1 VSIFDVQHQDRAHR
15 VIQRSLA
22 SGRMPHAYLFAGA
35 EGIGREL
42 LAERLARLL
51 LCGARIR
58 RALPEP
64 IAGALPDGHG
74 WDACGRCEDCIL
86 TTAGTHPDLHR
97 IYRQLS
103 HQHPDA
109 EVRKRKAQDLSI
121 DVIRHFVI
129 DRVGLRPRQGRAKV
143 FIVREAERLSDQAQN
158 ALLKTLEE
166 PPSDTYLILLTTAM
180 DRMLPT
186 TRSRCQQ
193 VSFGLL
199 PIDFVASQLRS
210 LRPGAAEEVTSYL
223 ARRSGGSIGQ
233 ALVQFDD
240 GIHAMKLK
248 WGHQLVT
255 LTARPA
261 GFSAHALAAPFL
273 ADAKELARCAA
284 QRDPEI
290 TDSVATRASLQVLF
304 SILADFYLDGLRR
317 NLGMSASWVNSDQ
330 MDVVEYL
337 GTAMS
342 AGVIRKCLAQ
352 IAEADANAGRNAAF
366 ELVLEGLFIR
376 LAAVVEGRALV
387 LSRRSAG

>member
-1 VSIFDVQHQDRAHR
+1 MSVFDVQHQERAHR

-22 SGRMPHAYLFAGA
+22 SGRMPHAYLFAGP
-35 EGIGREL
+35 EGVGREM

-51 LCGARIR
+51 VCGARIR
-58 RALPEP
+58 LPLP
-64 IAGALPDGHG
+64 KSIAGALADGQG
-74 WDACGRCEDCIL
+74 RDACGQCEDCIL
-86 TTAGTHPDLHR
+86 TAAGTHPDLHLVE
-97 IYRQLS
+97 RQLS

-109 EVRKRKAQDLSI
+109 EVRKKKAQDLSI

-143 FIVREAERLSDQAQN
+143 FIIREAEKLSDQAQN

-166 PPSDTYLILLTTAM
+166 PPSDTYIILLATAM

-199 PIDFVASQLRS
+199 PTDFVAEQLRAQ
-210 LRPGAAEEVTSYL
+210 RPDATEEAISYL

-240 GIHAMKLK
+240 GIHELKLK
-248 WGHQLVT
+248 WGRQLVSIV
-255 LTARPA
+255 ARPA
-261 GFSAHALAAPFL
+261 GFSAHGLAAPFL
-273 ADAKELARCAA
+273 ADAKELAKCAA

-290 TDSVATRASLQVLF
+290 TDSVATRACLQVLL
-304 SILADFYLDGLRR
+304 SVLADFYLDALRR
-317 NLGMSASWVNSDQ
+317 SLGADTTCINADQ
-330 MDVVEYL
+330 LDIVDYL
-337 GTAMS
+337 GKAMTTA
-342 AGVIRKCLAQ
+342 AIRRSLAQ

-376 LAAVVEGRALV
+376 LAAVVEGRSLV